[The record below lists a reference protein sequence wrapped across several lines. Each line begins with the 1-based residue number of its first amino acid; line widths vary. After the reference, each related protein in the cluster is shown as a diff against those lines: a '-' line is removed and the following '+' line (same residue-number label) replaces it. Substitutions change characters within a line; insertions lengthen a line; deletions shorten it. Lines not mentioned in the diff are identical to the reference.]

1 MNDNETFI
9 VQSDTPDRLYVKVY
23 HDFLD
28 SDLLDRNEKMVFILL
43 KRYLN
48 FKEDLNGI
56 EGQAYP
62 TLDTLSK
69 QCGMSK
75 GAVIRSLKSL
85 KEKKVLTIEQR
96 GLNKPNV
103 YTIKDY
109 SNVWKSGTQEEM
121 AAEIRQHELEKVK
134 KIAKEHGYR
143 LIKEKEV
150 ASATDQSTDSTSHD
164 FKLNNS
170 YKNNTI
176 DNDQSQYNNVFTRK
190 MIDEIYDYH
199 LLINDYQGQED
210 LIDGMLELILE
221 VLNSQS
227 KTTRIKKEEVPTELV
242 KSRYLKLNY
251 MHIKYVIDEVSKQT
265 TEIKNKRAYLL
276 TSLYNS
282 YTTIDVHYAN
292 LINKN

>member
-48 FKEDLNGI
+48 FKEDINGI

-134 KIAKEHGYR
+134 KIAQEYGYR

-150 ASATDQSTDSTSHD
+150 ASATDQSTDSTSQ
-164 FKLNNS
+164 LNTNS
-170 YKNNTI
+170 FENNTTI
-176 DNDQSQYNNVFTRK
+176 KKGQSQDYNAFSRQ
-190 MIDEIYDYH
+190 MINEIYDFNILTENNKCSIS
-199 LLINDYQGQED
+199 LLDAI
-210 LIDGMLELILE
+210 MELLLE
-221 VLNSQS
+221 VLNTSSQ
-227 KTTRIKKEEVPTELV
+227 TIRVNQEEKLAAVV
-242 KSRYLKLNY
+242 KSRLLKLNY
-251 MHIKYVIDEVSKQT
+251 IHIQYVIDSVTQQSNVKS
-265 TEIKNKRAYLL
+265 IRSYLI

-282 YTTIDVHYAN
+282 YTTIDAHYSTM
-292 LINKN
+292 INKDK

>member
-48 FKEDLNGI
+48 FKEDINGI

-121 AAEIRQHELEKVK
+121 TAEIRQHELEKVK
-134 KIAKEHGYR
+134 KIAKEYGYR

-150 ASATDQSTDSTSHD
+150 ASATDQSTDSTSQ
-164 FKLNNS
+164 LNTNS
-170 YKNNTI
+170 FENNTTI
-176 DNDQSQYNNVFTRK
+176 KKGQSQDYNAFSRQ
-190 MIDEIYDYH
+190 MINEIYDFNILTENNQCSIS
-199 LLINDYQGQED
+199 LLDAI
-210 LIDGMLELILE
+210 MELLLE
-221 VLNSQS
+221 VLNTSSQTIRVNQEDKLS
-227 KTTRIKKEEVPTELV
+227 AVV
-242 KSRYLKLNY
+242 KSRLLKLNY
-251 MHIKYVIDEVSKQT
+251 MHIQYVIDNVTQQSNVKV
-265 TEIKNKRAYLL
+265 IRSYLI

-282 YTTIDVHYAN
+282 YTTIDVHYSTM
-292 LINKN
+292 INKGK

>member
-48 FKEDLNGI
+48 FKEDINGI
-56 EGQAYP
+56 VGQAYP
-62 TLDTLSK
+62 TIDTLSK

-96 GLNKPNV
+96 GLNKPNI

-109 SNVWKSGTQEEM
+109 ANVWKSGNQEEM
-121 AAEIRQHELEKVK
+121 AAEIRQHELEKIK
-134 KIAKEHGYR
+134 KIAKEHGYK

-150 ASATDQSTDSTSHD
+150 VPATDQSTDSTPQI
-164 FKLNNS
+164 NTNS
-170 YKNNTI
+170 LENNTTI
-176 DNDQSQYNNVFTRK
+176 NRGKSQDNIAFTRQ
-190 MIDEIYDYH
+190 MLNELYDFDI
-199 LLINDYQGQED
+199 LISNDKTKENYYDQV
-210 LIDGMLELILE
+210 LELLYD
-221 VLNSQS
+221 VLNSNS
-227 KTTRIKKEEVPTELV
+227 ETIRIEKDDKPLEVV
-242 KSRYLKLNY
+242 KARLLKLNY
-251 MHIKYVIDEVSKQT
+251 MHIQYVVDEVIERSN
-265 TEIKNKRAYLL
+265 IRNKKSYLI

-282 YTTIDVHYAN
+282 YTTLDFHYSN
-292 LINKN
+292 LVNKNK